1 MCSLHPLDAEH
12 KGFGH
17 SPTSILNL
25 ILEIGFKNRAVVP
38 RRTACSNNAS
48 FQSAYEPI
56 CAAILYMS
64 FHNVF
69 CRSSQPCIRSELQWC
84 GFVFLPK
91 GFDKAC
97 TAGITRSMGHLFNTE
112 VGMDKQLR
120 CLGHPTVFQIRTNG
134 DSITKGEA
142 KFEFFVR

>member
-1 MCSLHPLDAEH
+1 
-12 KGFGH
+12 
-17 SPTSILNL
+17 
-25 ILEIGFKNRAVVP
+25 
-38 RRTACSNNAS
+38 
-48 FQSAYEPI
+48 
-56 CAAILYMS
+56 MS

-142 KFEFFVR
+142 KFEFLFVEEYFFAQGVNSDSGLCNHDGNFSGIQCRVRFLYGKV

>member
-1 MCSLHPLDAEH
+1 MT
-12 KGFGH
+12 H
-17 SPTSILNL
+17 SIALGKNAQPTPERCRSERVWDFPTSILQRK
-25 ILEIGFKNRAVVP
+25 ICICAHEC
-38 RRTACSNNAS
+38 TACSNNAS

-120 CLGHPTVFQIRTNG
+120 CLVIRQ
-134 DSITKGEA
+134 
-142 KFEFFVR
+142 FFRYAPMEIP